1 MALTRFAGQPCL
13 ANLLKK
19 TRGAWAF
26 IKKLGALIFVFFF
39 FLKKVN
45 DILYI

>member
-1 MALTRFAGQPCL
+1 MTRFAGQACS

-39 FLKKVN
+39 FFKESE
-45 DILYI
+45 